1 MKSHLDLRGLLAH
14 PDRSDTANAAPA
26 IETGLTDTEYLLS
39 SLANAAHLARSIEQ
53 LRRGDMHEQSQG
65 EIQSQ
70 VQKRDL
76 VDEG

>member
-39 SLANAAHLARSIEQ
+39 SPANAAHLERSIEQ
-53 LRRGDMHEQSQG
+53 YRGGDFHRQSQG
-65 EIQSQ
+65 KVPSQ
-70 VQKRDL
+70 VPKRDL
-76 VDEG
+76 VDED